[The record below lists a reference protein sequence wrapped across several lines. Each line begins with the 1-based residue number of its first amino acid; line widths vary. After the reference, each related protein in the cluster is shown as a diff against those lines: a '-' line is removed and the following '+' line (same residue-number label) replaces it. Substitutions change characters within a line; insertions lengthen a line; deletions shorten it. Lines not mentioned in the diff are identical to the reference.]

1 MLIYIL
7 FLLGFPLLI
16 GGAYATV
23 RGASTLALKLGIS
36 ELVIGMT
43 VVAFGTSAPEL
54 LVSTFAAFKGSP
66 DVGTGNIIGS
76 NLSNLLLII
85 GIASLITPL
94 KMQKSIRRREIP
106 FTLLATLILLVLVN
120 DTILNGTD
128 NNSLNLGDGIVLL
141 GFFSI
146 YLYYIFSLS
155 KAGDEPVEKVET
167 TSSIPLALLFLA
179 AGIAGLGF
187 GGQWLV
193 DGASTIAARLG
204 MSEALIG
211 LTVVALGT
219 SLPELATSVTAALRG
234 QPDMAI
240 GNVVGSNVF
249 NILWILGFSS
259 VLHEVGFNI
268 SLNIDLLFLIFVTL
282 LFFLFTF
289 TGKKHQIGRVEGG
302 IFLLFYALYIVFVV
316 VRG

>member
-36 ELVIGMT
+36 ELVIGLT
-43 VVAFGTSAPEL
+43 VVALGTSAPEL

-85 GIASLITPL
+85 GIASLIAPL
-94 KMQKSIRRREIP
+94 KMQKSIRMREIP

-120 DTILNGTD
+120 DTILNGSGA
-128 NNSLNLGDGIVLL
+128 NSLNLGDGLVLL

-146 YLYYIFSLS
+146 YLYYIFSLT
-155 KAGDEPVEKVET
+155 KEGEEPVEKVET
-167 TSSIPLALLFLA
+167 TSMPMALLLLVV
-179 AGIAGLGF
+179 GITGLGF

-193 DGASTIAARLG
+193 DGASTIAERLG

-234 QPDMAI
+234 QADMAI

-259 VLHEVGFNI
+259 VLHEIGFNS
-268 SLNIDLLFLIFVTL
+268 SLNTDLLFLIFVTL

-289 TGKKHQIGRVEGG
+289 TGKKHQIDRVEGG
-302 IFLLFYALYIVFVV
+302 IFLLFYVLYIIFVV

>member
-23 RGASTLALKLGIS
+23 RGASTIALKLGVS
-36 ELVIGMT
+36 ELVIGLT
-43 VVAFGTSAPEL
+43 VVALGTSAPEL

-76 NLSNLLLII
+76 NISNLLLIL
-85 GIASLITPL
+85 GVASVITPL
-94 KMQKSIRRREIP
+94 KMQKSIRWREIP
-106 FTLLATLILLVLVN
+106 FTLLATIVLMVVAN
-120 DTILNGTD
+120 DTILAGRVQ
-128 NNSLNLGDGIVLL
+128 NSLDLSDGLILL
-141 GFFSI
+141 GFFAI
-146 YLYYIFSLS
+146 YLYYIFSLT
-155 KAGDEPVEKVET
+155 KEKNETGEKVET
-167 TSSIPLALLFLA
+167 TSLPLAIVLVV
-179 AGIAGLGF
+179 AGIVGLGL

-193 DGASTIAARLG
+193 DGASTIALRLG

-211 LTVVALGT
+211 LTIVALGT

-234 QPDMAI
+234 NADMAV

-259 VLHEVGFNI
+259 MLHEINYNLT
-268 SLNIDLLFLIFVTL
+268 LNADMVFLILITL
-282 LFFLFTF
+282 VFFLFTF
-289 TGKKHQIGRVEGG
+289 TGGKHRIDRLEGG
-302 IFLLFYALYIVFVV
+302 LFLLCYVVYIVLVV
-316 VRG
+316 IRG